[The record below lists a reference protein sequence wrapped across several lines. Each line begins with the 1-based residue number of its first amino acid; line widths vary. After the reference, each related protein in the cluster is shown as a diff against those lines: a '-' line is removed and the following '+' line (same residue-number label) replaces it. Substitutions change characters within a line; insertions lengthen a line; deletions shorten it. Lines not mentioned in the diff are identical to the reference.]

1 MKYNLS
7 KRLFTI
13 TIIILLGLMALTLL
27 FQIVF
32 FQSFY
37 ERKKQKDLIEEV
49 TRFKNIYSFQLNDST
64 GIYNALSS
72 FEVRTSSK
80 IVIFDSNLKLKYIA
94 NTYNKGGSEAVDALN
109 SYYIEL
115 LKDTDLINE
124 VISNNITK
132 STLFFDESD
141 GTKKIGVISSL
152 SLSSNNDAIVIAAI
166 PVRSI
171 EEAASV
177 ISEFYI
183 YIAIG
188 YVFVAVILSLVYS
201 NFISKPLV
209 KIDKVA
215 KKMSNMDFSEIC
227 DTSRNDEIGSL
238 AGTLNFLSSNLDKSL
253 SELRERNAK
262 LESDIEK
269 ERNLEEMRKDFI
281 ASVSHELK
289 TPIGIIEGYAEGI
302 KDGIV
307 DSKDAMIYLE
317 TIIDESRKMS
327 ILVSNMLELSKLES
341 GVIKPKFEI
350 FNINRLIKK
359 VVNKY
364 LKEANA
370 SSLTLIF
377 EENTEY
383 SYVFAD
389 TFQMEQVLTNLIT
402 NALKYTPNN
411 NYIVISI
418 LEQTPNYKISV
429 FNSGATI
436 ESSEVNKVFNK
447 FYRVDKARNRNS
459 NSSGLGLSI
468 IKNIL
473 ELHSFEYSL
482 TNKGNGVD
490 FSFYL
495 PICELWNYIFK
506 FPTTNLELIYLECLL
521 LALYYYMCQ

>member
-13 TIIILLGLMALTLL
+13 TIIILLGLMAVTLL
-27 FQIVF
+27 FQVIF

-64 GIYNALSS
+64 EIYNALSS

-80 IVIFDSNLKLKYIA
+80 IVIFDSNLDLKYVA
-94 NTYNKGGSEAVDALN
+94 NTYSKGGAEAVDALN
-109 SYYIEL
+109 SYYNEL
-115 LKDTDLINE
+115 IKDTDLINE
-124 VISNNITK
+124 VLSNNITK

-141 GTKKIGVISSL
+141 GTKKIGVISSI
-152 SLSSNNDAIVIAAI
+152 SLSSDNDAIVIAAA
-166 PVRSI
+166 PVRPI

-188 YVFVAVILSLVYS
+188 YVFVAIILSFIYS

-209 KIDKVA
+209 KINKVA
-215 KKMSNMDFSEIC
+215 KKMSKMDFSEKC
-227 DTSRNDEIGSL
+227 DTSRDDEIGSL

-262 LESDIEK
+262 LELDIEK
-269 ERNLEEMRKDFI
+269 ERNLEVMRKDFI

-307 DSKDAMIYLE
+307 DSKDAIVYLE
-317 TIIDESRKMS
+317 TIIDESKKMGV
-327 ILVSNMLELSKLES
+327 LVSNMLELSKLES
-341 GVIKPKFEI
+341 GVIKPKLEV

-359 VVNKY
+359 VVNKH
-364 LKEANA
+364 LMEAND

-377 EENTEY
+377 KENTEY

-402 NALKYTPNN
+402 NALKYTPKNHD
-411 NYIVISI
+411 IIISI
-418 LEQTPNYKISV
+418 SEEAPNYKISV

-436 ESSEVNKVFNK
+436 DSSEIDKLFNK
-447 FYRVDKARNRNS
+447 FYRVDKARRRNS

-482 TNKGNGVD
+482 MNKDNGVD

-495 PICELWNYIFK
+495 PMCEL
-506 FPTTNLELIYLECLL
+506 
-521 LALYYYMCQ
+521 